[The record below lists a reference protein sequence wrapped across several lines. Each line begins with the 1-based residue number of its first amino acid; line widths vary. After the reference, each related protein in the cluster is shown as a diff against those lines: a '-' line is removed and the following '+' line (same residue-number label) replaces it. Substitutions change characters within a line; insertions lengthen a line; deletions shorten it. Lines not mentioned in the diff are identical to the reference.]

1 MSLKPNL
8 NLGQE
13 IIEDINVTWVAQ
25 QDSPLVFGAVVLVV
39 DEERGGV
46 EGRLAET
53 DEVAADA
60 AVDDPLL
67 RDLTQLAVHVEHADT

>member
-1 MSLKPNL
+1 ML
-8 NLGQE
+8 
-13 IIEDINVTWVAQ
+13 
-25 QDSPLVFGAVVLVV
+25 V

-53 DEVAADA
+53 DQVAADS

-67 RDLTQLAVHVEHADT
+67 RDLTQLAVHVEHANPCNDLPR

>member
-1 MSLKPNL
+1 M
-8 NLGQE
+8 
-13 IIEDINVTWVAQ
+13 
-25 QDSPLVFGAVVLVV
+25 LVV
-39 DEERGGV
+39 DEERRGV

-67 RDLTQLAVHVEHADT
+67 RHLTQLAVHVEHAHALNGRTEVINKYML

>member
-1 MSLKPNL
+1 ML
-8 NLGQE
+8 
-13 IIEDINVTWVAQ
+13 
-25 QDSPLVFGAVVLVV
+25 V
-39 DEERGGV
+39 DEERGCV

-67 RDLTQLAVHVEHADT
+67 RDLTQLAVHVEHANPCKKGRTTNIPPLVGISRNRSVLLVCKI

>member
-1 MSLKPNL
+1 M
-8 NLGQE
+8 
-13 IIEDINVTWVAQ
+13 
-25 QDSPLVFGAVVLVV
+25 LVV
-39 DEERGGV
+39 DEERRGV

-67 RDLTQLAVHVEHADT
+67 RHLTQLAVHVEHADA

>member
-1 MSLKPNL
+1 M
-8 NLGQE
+8 
-13 IIEDINVTWVAQ
+13 
-25 QDSPLVFGAVVLVV
+25 
-39 DEERGGV
+39 

-67 RDLTQLAVHVEHADT
+67 RDLTQLAVHVEHANAYDLPR

>member
-1 MSLKPNL
+1 MLENS
-8 NLGQE
+8 GWSE
-13 IIEDINVTWVAQ
+13 
-25 QDSPLVFGAVVLVV
+25 SPLELGSVLLVV
-39 DEERGGV
+39 DEERGCV

-67 RDLTQLAVHVEHADT
+67 RDLTQLAVHVEHANAYDLPR

>member
-1 MSLKPNL
+1 ML
-8 NLGQE
+8 
-13 IIEDINVTWVAQ
+13 
-25 QDSPLVFGAVVLVV
+25 V

-53 DEVAADA
+53 DQVAADS

-67 RDLTQLAVHVEHADT
+67 RDLTQLAVHVEHAHA